1 MEDTIL
7 KIENISKNYPG
18 VKALKNVS
26 MEIKKGEVRAFV
38 GENGAGKSTLIKCIM
53 GVEIPD
59 EEYKERVLR
68 AAKILQREGLD
79 ALIVNSNEADYANA
93 RYFSGFWPL
102 FERCGVAISAA
113 GDAALL
119 VGPESREF
127 GADRSRLDKVF
138 VLKAYREGADPS
150 YPELNADTYQDV
162 FNALGIKGKKLRIG
176 VASYLD
182 TSVIIMEAIKD
193 AFPEAEIVRA
203 DHIMVE
209 LRSVKSIN
217 EINCLREGYRIAEL
231 ATKQVIKE
239 IRPGMTELQMVGVAQ
254 RVIYENG
261 AEYEG
266 LPMYVFSEASTRH
279 AISRSSYRKFEK
291 GDIVQLNLS
300 AKIDG
305 YSAAIGYPIVLGKLE
320 GKRRDVVMFGL
331 EAHNWT
337 QKQVKAGVMASDIA
351 KDFYKYFVD
360 NGYKENFVYGPLHGT
375 GLIEVEAPWVE
386 TSSDYKLQPNMC
398 YQIDTFISSDTF
410 GVRWEKGIAVTED
423 GCDILSPEIG
433 TLYELEF

>member
-1 MEDTIL
+1 MSNHG
-7 KIENISKNYPG
+7 KI
-18 VKALKNVS
+18 
-26 MEIKKGEVRAFV
+26 F
-38 GENGAGKSTLIKCIM
+38 
-53 GVEIPD
+53 IPD
-59 EEYKERVLR
+59 HEYKERVTR
-68 AAKILQREGLD
+68 AAKILQREKLD
-79 ALIVNSNEADYANA
+79 AMIVNSNEADYANA

-102 FERCGVAISAA
+102 FERSGVAISAS
-113 GDAALL
+113 GDAALM

-127 GADRSRLDKVF
+127 AADRSRLEKIF
-138 VLKAYREGADPS
+138 VLKEYRESADPA
-150 YPELNADTYQDV
+150 YPELKADTYQDV
-162 FNALGIKGKKLRIG
+162 FHAIGVNGKKLRIG

-182 TSVIIMEAIKD
+182 TSVIIIEGIKA

-209 LRSVKSIN
+209 LRSIKSVN

-231 ATKQVIKE
+231 ATQQVIKE
-239 IRPGMTELQMVGVAQ
+239 IQPGMTELQMVGVAE
-254 RVIYENG
+254 RVVYEQG

-279 AISRSSYRKFEK
+279 AISRSSYREFQK

-331 EAHNWT
+331 VAHKWT
-337 QKQVKAGVMASDIA
+337 QQQVKSGVPASQIA
-351 KDFYKYFVD
+351 ENFYKYYVD
-360 NGYKENFVYGPLHGT
+360 NGYKDNFVYGPLHGT
-375 GLIEVEAPWVE
+375 GMIEVEAPWVE
-386 TSSDYKLQPNMC
+386 TTSDYALKPNMTF
-398 YQIDTFISSDTF
+398 QIDTFISTDTF

-423 GCDILSPEIG
+423 GCDVLSPEIG
-433 TLYELEF
+433 KLYELEF

>member
-1 MEDTIL
+1 MSNHG
-7 KIENISKNYPG
+7 KI
-18 VKALKNVS
+18 
-26 MEIKKGEVRAFV
+26 F
-38 GENGAGKSTLIKCIM
+38 
-53 GVEIPD
+53 IPD
-59 EEYKERVLR
+59 HEYKERVAR
-68 AAKILQREGLD
+68 AAKILQREKLD
-79 ALIVNSNEADYANA
+79 AMIVNSNEADYANA

-102 FERCGVAISAA
+102 FERAGVAISAS
-113 GDAALL
+113 GDAALM

-127 GADRSRLDKVF
+127 AADRSRLEKIF
-138 VLKAYREGADPS
+138 VLKEYRESADPA
-150 YPELNADTYQDV
+150 YPELKADTYQDV
-162 FNALGIKGKKLRIG
+162 FHAIGVNGKKLRIG

-182 TSVIIMEAIKD
+182 TSVIIMEGIKA

-209 LRSVKSIN
+209 LRSIKSVN

-231 ATKQVIKE
+231 ATQQVIKE
-239 IRPGMTELQMVGVAQ
+239 IQPGMTELQMVGVAE
-254 RVIYENG
+254 RVVYEQG

-279 AISRSSYRKFEK
+279 AISRSSYREFQK

-331 EAHNWT
+331 EAHKWT
-337 QKQVKAGVMASDIA
+337 QQQVKSGVPASQIA
-351 KDFYKYFVD
+351 ENFYKYYVD
-360 NGYKENFVYGPLHGT
+360 NGYKDNFVYGPLHGT
-375 GLIEVEAPWVE
+375 GMIEVEAPWVE
-386 TSSDYKLQPNMC
+386 TTSDYALKPNMTF
-398 YQIDTFISSDTF
+398 QIDTFISTDTF

-423 GCDILSPEIG
+423 GCDVLSPEIG
-433 TLYELEF
+433 KLYELEF